1 MANGCLSPS
10 VGTSSCSSEK
20 CMPEERSEGPSSDE
34 QELIPTGS
42 LDPAKF
48 VTLTIPNTGPN
59 LRNDTNKL

>member
-1 MANGCLSPS
+1 
-10 VGTSSCSSEK
+10 
-20 CMPEERSEGPSSDE
+20 MPEERSEGPSSDE